1 MQNVHKH
8 VETRHEKKKKKKKKK
23 IKTRNKKKKKKNIN
37 RLKIFITTSI
47 RYGADNLQFYPSG
60 KTTII

>member
-8 VETRHEKKKKKKKKK
+8 VETRHE
-23 IKTRNKKKKKKNIN
+23 KKKKKNIN

-47 RYGADNLQFYPSG
+47 RYGADNLKLYPSG

>member
-8 VETRHEKKKKKKKKK
+8 VETRHE
-23 IKTRNKKKKKKNIN
+23 KKKKKKNIN

>member
-8 VETRHEKKKKKKKKK
+8 VETRHEKKKKKK
-23 IKTRNKKKKKKNIN
+23 IN

>member
-8 VETRHEKKKKKKKKK
+8 VETRHEKKK
-23 IKTRNKKKKKKNIN
+23 NKNIN
-37 RLKIFITTSI
+37 ILNIFITKII